1 MKLLE
6 PLKLGP
12 LLLKNRIVMAPLGRA
27 RADAQRAPTEL
38 VAAHYAQRSSA
49 GLIIAE
55 ACHISP
61 SSATRAFST
70 ANYTQHQSQGW
81 KKVVDS
87 VHEAGGVIFQQLYHV
102 GRKALLSGLPRGE
115 QPVAPSA
122 IAAFGGVMKKD
133 GLEEFPVPRA
143 LELHEIAPIVEEFR
157 HSVSLTRDAGFDG
170 VEILAANGFLIDQFL
185 RDVTNRRTDEYGG
198 PVENRARFLL
208 EVVDAAISEIGAD
221 RVGVRLS
228 PYFRADKID
237 DSDPVATF
245 SYVVKELN
253 RRGIAYIHILESRSY
268 DETGD
273 IPLHQR
279 LISKST
285 GGAGPRPG
293 QPFLAPI
300 LRSLFDGVL
309 ILNSGYDRE
318 TAEEAVAT
326 GYADAIS
333 FGRLYISNPDLPERF
348 LVGASLNEPDTTTY
362 YTNGPEGY
370 IDYPFLNRET
380 VGATQA

>member
-6 PLKLGP
+6 TLQLGRVE
-12 LLLKNRIVMAPLGRA
+12 LKNRIVMAPLGRA

-38 VAAHYAQRSSA
+38 VATHYAQRSSA
-49 GLIIAE
+49 GLIISE

-61 SSATRAFST
+61 SSATRTFST
-70 ANYTQHQSQGW
+70 ANHTERQKHAW

-87 VHEAGGVIFQQLYHV
+87 VHASGGVIFQQLTHV
-102 GRKALLSGLPRGE
+102 GRKALLSGLPKGE
-115 QPVAPSA
+115 RPVAPSA
-122 IAAFGGVMKKD
+122 IAAFGGIMKEN
-133 GLEEFPVPRA
+133 GLEEFPVPRE
-143 LELHEIAPIVEEFR
+143 LELHEIAPIVEDFR
-157 HSVSLTRDAGFDG
+157 HSASLSRDAGFDG

-208 EVVDAAISEIGAD
+208 EAVDAVISEIGAD

-237 DSDPVATF
+237 DSDPVGTF

-253 RRGIAYIHILESRSY
+253 RRGIAYIHILESRNY

-279 LISKST
+279 LVSKST

-300 LRSLFDGVL
+300 MRKLFDGVL

-326 GYADAIS
+326 GYADAVS

-348 LVGASLNEPDTTTY
+348 RVGASLNEPDISTY

-370 IDYPFLNRET
+370 IDYPFLDREAA
-380 VGATQA
+380 VATHA

>member
-6 PLKLGP
+6 TLDLGRVV
-12 LLLKNRIVMAPLGRA
+12 LKNRIVMAPLGRA
-27 RADAQRAPTEL
+27 RGDAQRAPTDL
-38 VAAHYAQRSSA
+38 VATHYSQRSTA
-49 GLIIAE
+49 GLIISE

-70 ANYTQHQSQGW
+70 ANYTDNQKQAW
-81 KKVVDS
+81 EKVVDS
-87 VHEAGGVIFQQLYHV
+87 VHEAGGVIFQQIYHV
-102 GRKALLSGLPRGE
+102 GRKALLSGLPNGE
-115 QPVAPSA
+115 IPVAPSA
-122 IAAFGGVMKKD
+122 IAAFGGVMKEE

-143 LELHEIAPIVEEFR
+143 LELHEIKPIVEDFR

-185 RDVTNRRTDEYGG
+185 RDATNLRTDEYGG

-237 DSDPVATF
+237 DSDPVGTF

-253 RRGIAYIHILESRSY
+253 RRGIAYIHLLESRSY

-279 LISKST
+279 LISKAK

-300 LRSLFDGVL
+300 IRKLFDGVL

-326 GYADAIS
+326 GYADAVS

-348 LVGASLNEPDTTTY
+348 RVAASLNEPDITTY

-370 IDYPFLNRET
+370 IDYPFLNQET
-380 VGATQA
+380 AASAQK